1 MSAGHGSMRPAAGR
15 LRVSSVVMA
24 LFVVYL
30 IGAHLRLSI
39 YSGGSLLLPMY
50 PMLLSAAAL
59 TLLFINP
66 LLNRAGASF
75 ALFAF
80 FMALQP
86 LLSTAPQSGLSLGVA
101 QFLVSVISALA
112 VIHALSTL
120 DPLRLRRLL
129 IIFWYVLVALALIE
143 NIGLKPV
150 FDQVREALYAG
161 SGRFVYFAEARDLVL
176 YGRVRATVFASEP
189 SFLADSLSGLMLMIF
204 FLDPRRGSLASWGRL
219 GAMVMVCF
227 ALSPSFKM
235 VFYLVAAGVWQFWP
249 QRLSGILALVFAV
262 VILGALSLVFFAP
275 LAAVF
280 MDTAGAH
287 LESGSFYGRIAV
299 APEVGFGALR
309 DYPLFGY
316 GIGNDEGV
324 YPVVAQAWQDSG
336 AFFLFPWYQELPAT
350 DLMSNGFWW
359 QWIFLGLLGVPL
371 LVLLL
376 MRLLRLLGVRL
387 PFRTILCC
395 WIVWYAGFAFVDP
408 HSWYVVVIF
417 SIGAMTFRPGS
428 SRVAAGRPGGAGT
441 A

>member
-1 MSAGHGSMRPAAGR
+1 MSSAPASPRPAAGR

-24 LFVVYL
+24 LFVIYL
-30 IGAHLRLSI
+30 TGAHLRLSV

-59 TLLFINP
+59 ALLFINP

-80 FMALQP
+80 CMLLLP

-112 VIHALSTL
+112 VIQALSTL
-120 DPLRLRRLL
+120 DPRRLRRMM
-129 IIFWYVLVALALIE
+129 IIFWSVLVALALIE
-143 NIGLKPV
+143 NMGLKPV
-150 FDQVREALYAG
+150 FDQIRETLYSG
-161 SGRFVYFAEARDLVL
+161 SGRFVYFAEARDVAL

-204 FLDPRRGSLASWGRL
+204 FLDPRRGSLASWARL
-219 GAMVMVCF
+219 GAMVAVCF

-235 VFYLVAAGVWQFWP
+235 VFYLAAAGVWQFWP
-249 QRLSGILALVFAV
+249 QRLAGILVLVFAV
-262 VILGALSLVFFAP
+262 VILGALTAVFFAP
-275 LAAVF
+275 LAALF
-280 MDTAGAH
+280 MEAAGGH

-324 YPVVAQAWQDSG
+324 YPVVAQVWQDSG
-336 AFFLFPWYQELPAT
+336 AFFLFPWYQGLPAT

-371 LVLLL
+371 FAVLV

-387 PFRTILCC
+387 PFRTLLCC

-408 HSWYVVVIF
+408 HSWYVVVVF
-417 SIGAMTFRPGS
+417 SIGAMTFKPGS
-428 SRVAAGRPGGAGT
+428 SRTAAGEMA